1 MAQSFA
7 SDNKLTPVQRF
18 FRMLAPDKQ
27 DIIYIYI
34 YSIFSGLINLT
45 LPVGIQA
52 IISLILA
59 GQVSTSWGVLATLV
73 TIGVAVVGGLKIM
86 QLIISESLQQRI
98 FTRSAFEFA
107 YRIPRFKTE
116 AIFKTYAPELVN
128 RFFDTLTVQKG
139 LPKILMDLSAAGLQI
154 LFGLI
159 LISFYNS
166 AFLVFGLGLILI
178 LFLIFWFT
186 GSKGLETSLKESKYK
201 YQVAHWLEEI
211 ARTMHSFKLAGTSKL
226 HLEKVNELTERYLDA
241 RKKHFRILLSQFIS
255 IASFKTIITG
265 GLLILGSILVING
278 EINIGQFV
286 AAEIVIIQI
295 MNASEK
301 LILSM
306 ETVYDTLTALEKIG
320 TITDVPLEEEK
331 GLDFAEV
338 NNVDKGL
345 KIKAANLSYTF
356 DGAHEPLLKNLDFEI
371 QMGEKICIAGFNGS
385 GKSTLLNI
393 IAGLYEN
400 FDGALTYN
408 DIPRDNLNIN
418 TLRYHIGNYSL
429 QDDLF
434 DGTLL
439 ENITMGDKD
448 LTLQDVTWAIQAV
461 GLQDYLDNQPKGYN
475 TIIEPMGGQM
485 SRTIIKKIILA
496 RGIVHK
502 PRLLAM
508 EELLA
513 KFERK
518 ERENII
524 DFLTNKKQKWTLVVV
539 SNDPRLAAKCDRVL
553 VLQDG
558 QIINEGTYDDVKVH
572 TCFQKTF

>member
-1 MAQSFA
+1 MATLATNS
-7 SDNKLTPVQRF
+7 KLTAMQRF
-18 FRMLAPDKQ
+18 FGMLKADKQ
-27 DIIYIYI
+27 DIAYIYI
-34 YSIFSGLINLT
+34 YSIFSGLINLS

-52 IISLILA
+52 IISLIMA

-86 QLIISESLQQRI
+86 QLVITESLQQRI

-116 AIFKTYAPELVN
+116 SIFKNYPPELVN

-139 LPKILMDLSAAGLQI
+139 LPKILMDFSAAGLQI

-166 AFLVFGLGLILI
+166 AFLAFGLGLITI
-178 LFLIFWFT
+178 LVLIFFWT
-186 GSKGLETSLKESKYK
+186 GQRGLETSLKESKYK

-226 HLEKVNELTERYLDA
+226 HLQKVNDLTVNYLDA
-241 RKKHFRILLSQFIS
+241 RKKHFKILLFQFIS

-286 AAEIVIIQI
+286 AAEIVIIQV
-295 MNASEK
+295 MNAAEK

-306 ETVYDTLTALEKIG
+306 DTIYDTLTALEKIG
-320 TITDVPLEEEK
+320 AVTDIPLEEDE
-331 GLDFAEV
+331 GLDFKDI
-338 NNVDKGL
+338 NSIDKG
-345 KIKAANLSYTF
+345 IKVKATNLSYTF
-356 DGAHEPLLKNLDFEI
+356 PNEHEPLLKRLSFEI
-371 QMGEKICIAGFNGS
+371 KMGEKVCIAGYNGA
-385 GKSTLLNI
+385 GKSTLLHI
-393 IAGLYEN
+393 IAGLYED
-400 FDGALTYN
+400 FTGALTYN

-418 TLRYHIGNYSL
+418 SLRYYIGNYSP

-439 ENITMGDKD
+439 ENITMGDE
-448 LTLQDVTWAIQAV
+448 TVSLQDVSWAVKAI
-461 GLQDYLDNQPKGYN
+461 GLQGFIDNLSKGYN
-475 TIIEPMGGQM
+475 TIIEPTGGTM
-485 SRTIIKKIILA
+485 SRTVIKKIILVRA
-496 RGIVHK
+496 IVHK

-524 DFLTNKKQKWTLVVV
+524 DFLTNKKQKWTLAVV
-539 SNDPRLAAKCDRVL
+539 SNDPDLARKCDRVI
-553 VLQDG
+553 VLKDG
-558 QIINEGTYDDVKVH
+558 NIISEGTYDEVSEH
-572 TCFQKTF
+572 TCFQSTF

>member
-7 SDNKLTPVQRF
+7 SEDKLTPVQRF

-52 IISLILA
+52 IIGLILA

-154 LFGLI
+154 IFGLI

-166 AFLVFGLGLILI
+166 AFLAFGLGLIFI

-186 GSKGLETSLKESKYK
+186 GRRGLETSLKESKYK

-211 ARTMHSFKLAGTSKL
+211 ARSMHSFKLAGTTKL
-226 HLEKVNELTERYLDA
+226 HLEKVNELTERYLEA

-320 TITDVPLEEEK
+320 TVTDVPLEEDK

-338 NNVDKGL
+338 NHVNQGL
-345 KIKAANLSYTF
+345 KIKATNLSYTF
-356 DGAHEPLLKNLDFEI
+356 EGAHQPLLKDLNFEI
-371 QMGEKICIAGFNGS
+371 QMGEKVCIAGFNGA

-393 IAGLYEN
+393 IAGLYEK

-418 TLRYHIGNYSL
+418 TLRYHIGNYSP

-439 ENITMGDKD
+439 ENITMGDKNVS
-448 LTLQDVTWAIQAV
+448 LNDVTWAIKQV
-461 GLQDYLDNQPKGYN
+461 GLQEFIDHQSKGYN
-475 TIIEPMGGQM
+475 TVIEPTGGQM
-485 SRTIIKKIILA
+485 SRTVIKKIVLA
-496 RGIVHK
+496 RGIVHR

-524 DFLTNKKQKWTLVVV
+524 NFLTDKNQKWTLVVI
-539 SNDPRLAAKCDRVL
+539 SNDPAMASKCDRVL
-553 VLQDG
+553 VMQEG
-558 QIINEGTYDDVKVH
+558 KIISEGTYNDVKVH
-572 TCFQKTF
+572 TCFHKTF